1 MLVAGGFSFGA
12 EREVSSTELL
22 VGTASTW
29 ESAGVLPSPRSSLC
43 GANIDNRVLMTGN
56 CTDGSREITYVTL
69 LHADQCLGGTDGTR
83 FDEILEFCPV
93 TKQWKLMDKMIQ
105 ARATHGVSPIIYGD
119 DVARIC
125 NKE

>member
-1 MLVAGGFSFGA
+1 MLVAGGWTGSDYL
-12 EREVSSTELL
+12 SSTELL
-22 VGTASTW
+22 VGEASAWVLTG
-29 ESAGVLPSPRSSLC
+29 ELPSPRSYLR

-69 LHADQCLGGTDGTR
+69 LHADQCLGGTDGTT
-83 FDEILEFCPV
+83 FDDILEFCPV

-105 ARATHGVSPIIYGD
+105 AKYAHGVSPIIYGD